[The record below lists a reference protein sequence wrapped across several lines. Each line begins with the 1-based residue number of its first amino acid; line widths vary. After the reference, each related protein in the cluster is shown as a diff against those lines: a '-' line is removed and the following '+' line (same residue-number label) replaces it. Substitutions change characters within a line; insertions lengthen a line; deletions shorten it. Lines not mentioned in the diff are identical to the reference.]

1 MGEVVENIF
10 VNWEETLKKWFAR
23 DEKHQRGRN
32 QPIGTRVDTIK
43 IETECMTNLKKIR
56 QEIYSGTTA
65 ESDGPLKCDYLNRI
79 NNNIYL

>member
-56 QEIYSGTTA
+56 QEIYSGTT
-65 ESDGPLKCDYLNRI
+65 S
-79 NNNIYL
+79 

>member
-1 MGEVVENIF
+1 MPVFGEFSRRRRKGGVEEVVENIF
-10 VNWEETLKKWFAR
+10 VNWEETIKKLFAK
-23 DEKHQRGRN
+23 DEKHHRGRN

-65 ESDGPLKCDYLNRI
+65 
-79 NNNIYL
+79 

>member
-1 MGEVVENIF
+1 MPVFGEFSRRRRKGEGVGEVLENIF

-65 ESDGPLKCDYLNRI
+65 
-79 NNNIYL
+79 

>member
-1 MGEVVENIF
+1 MPVFGEFSRRRRKGEGVGEVLENIF
-10 VNWEETLKKWFAR
+10 VNWEETIKKWFAR

-65 ESDGPLKCDYLNRI
+65 
-79 NNNIYL
+79 

>member
-1 MGEVVENIF
+1 MPVFGEFSRRRRKGGVEEVVENIF

-56 QEIYSGTTA
+56 QEIYSGTT
-65 ESDGPLKCDYLNRI
+65 S
-79 NNNIYL
+79 

>member
-1 MGEVVENIF
+1 MRASLWGVFTSTKKGRRGGEVVETIF

-43 IETECMTNLKKIR
+43 IETECMTNFKKYDKKFTM
-56 QEIYSGTTA
+56 E
-65 ESDGPLKCDYLNRI
+65 
-79 NNNIYL
+79 

>member
-1 MGEVVENIF
+1 MPVFGEFSRRRRKGEGVGEVVENIF

-56 QEIYSGTTA
+56 QEIYSGTT
-65 ESDGPLKCDYLNRI
+65 S
-79 NNNIYL
+79 

>member
-1 MGEVVENIF
+1 MPVFGEFSRRRRKGEGVGEVVENIF

-65 ESDGPLKCDYLNRI
+65 
-79 NNNIYL
+79 

>member
-1 MGEVVENIF
+1 MPVFGEFSRRRRKGGGVGEVVENIF

-23 DEKHQRGRN
+23 DEKHQRSRN

-65 ESDGPLKCDYLNRI
+65 
-79 NNNIYL
+79 